1 MKILVY
7 CSLNSGNIETSLGTA
22 DYSYYFVMQR
32 FLPLLREFGDVEVLA
47 QPPDDE
53 LVARYQRDDDCIYFA
68 FTPPDKA
75 IGSTLC
81 PVVPVFA
88 WEYSTIPDEA
98 FKYPRD
104 NWVEDLRLT
113 GQAVTHS
120 GFAVDVVREQ
130 LGQNYDIVAIPAP
143 LWDACQGL
151 REKRRQAQPRGL
163 DALALNCKVIDSYN
177 YDITNTSVRP
187 KSGRAGERAR
197 SLAAPWDGETL
208 AFQFARGEPGP
219 TLVGFN
225 DAEPWGV
232 WSRSGYPWLMLEQAI
247 EGEVEIEVT
256 VRGYAH
262 NIDQPLGIELGDC
275 TAYLLLT
282 DSLETHVL
290 KMSVS
295 SAANFLA
302 FHGVSKRAVG
312 MDDPRDI
319 GFGLASLT
327 LRRVQSRGETPAP
340 LVLDFSGE
348 GLELE
353 GFHPCE
359 PAGAWTAQPRCT
371 IHLPASLAGDL
382 HVRLELFHLV
392 HNDARDIEFYAG
404 GTCHTL
410 TLNAEQGLYEFMMPG
425 VGPTNFLR
433 LDGLGV
439 GPSGTQ
445 GDERLIGLGISQIV
459 VTAQPA
465 VAASRSPAHGSALS
479 RKPGGGGAGGEVLY
493 TAILNPNDGRKN
505 WEDII
510 TAFVYALRDKPG
522 ATLLV
527 KIANE
532 HLNMFFEDIF
542 TFYMRLHPFDCRVV
556 FIHGYL
562 ADDDY
567 QQMISQSH
575 YIVNA
580 SRGEGQ
586 CLPLMEFMSSG
597 VPAIAPR
604 NTAML
609 DYIDASNAFIVETSP
624 ELTYWPHDP
633 RQVYRTYWHRID
645 WQTLHDAFVDSEA
658 LIRTSPQAYSAMGE
672 AAVGSLQA
680 FCSMAVARERL
691 RDFVNRMQAQEQ

>member
-1 MKILVY
+1 MKILAY
-7 CSLNSGNIETSLGTA
+7 CPLNSDSIGSSLGTA

-32 FLPLLREFGDVEVLA
+32 FLPLLATVGEVEVLA
-47 QPPDDE
+47 EPPDDE
-53 LVARYQRDDDCIYFA
+53 LVARYQQDDEVIYFA

-75 IGSTLC
+75 IGTSLC

-98 FKYPRD
+98 FKCPRD
-104 NWVEDLRLT
+104 NWVEDLRAS
-113 GQAVTHS
+113 GQAITHS
-120 GFAVDVVREQ
+120 SFTAQVVRAQ
-130 LGQNYDIVAIPAP
+130 LGQDYPIATIPAP
-143 LWDACQGL
+143 LWDACAEL
-151 REKRRQAQPRGL
+151 RQRRAGISTGSL
-163 DALALNCKVIDSYN
+163 DGLALNCKVIDSNN

-187 KSGRAGERAR
+187 KGGIAGERAR
-197 SLAAPWDGETL
+197 SLAASWNGEPLT
-208 AFQFARGEPGP
+208 FSFARGEPGP

-232 WSRSGYPWLMLEQAI
+232 WSRSGHPWLMLEQAI

-262 NIDQPLGIELGDC
+262 NIGEPLGIELGGC

-290 KMSVS
+290 TMQVA

-302 FHGVSKRAVG
+302 FNGVSQRAVG

-319 GFGLASLT
+319 GFGLAAIK
-327 LRRVQSRGETPAP
+327 LRRATPSVSANVP
-340 LVLDFSGE
+340 MVLDFSTGE
-348 GLELE
+348 LELE
-353 GFHPCE
+353 GFHQPE
-359 PAGAWTAQPRCT
+359 AAGAWTSASRST
-371 IHLPASLAGDL
+371 IFLPWSIAGDL
-382 HVRLELFHLV
+382 NIRLELFHLV
-392 HNDARDIEFYAG
+392 HNDGRELAIQLGGARE
-404 GTCHTL
+404 TMQ
-410 TLNAEQGLYEFMMPG
+410 LNAEQGIYELQLPG
-425 VGPTNFLR
+425 VGPSTFLR
-433 LDGLGV
+433 LDNIGI
-439 GPSGTQ
+439 GPGGTE
-445 GDERLIGLGISQIV
+445 GDQRQMGLGISR
-459 VTAQPA
+459 VTIRQVSGNHRPRVSKTLAATSRALGRRQP
-465 VAASRSPAHGSALS
+465 
-479 RKPGGGGAGGEVLY
+479 KEILY

-532 HLNMFFEDIF
+532 NLNMFFEDIF
-542 TFYMRLHPFDCRVV
+542 TFFMRLHPFECRVV

-562 ADDDY
+562 SDEEY
-567 QQMISQSH
+567 QQMILHSQF
-575 YIVNA
+575 IVNA

-609 DYIDASNAFIVETSP
+609 DYIDETNAFVVKSSP
-624 ELTYWPHDP
+624 ELAYWPHDP
-633 RQVYRTYWHRID
+633 RQVYRTYWHRIN
-645 WQTLHDAFVDSEA
+645 WQTLYAAFVDSEKCFSQ
-658 LIRTSPQAYSAMGE
+658 SPGAYRKMCN
-672 AAVGSLQA
+672 AAVESLRG

-691 RDFVNRMQAQEQ
+691 RVFVDGMGKRE